1 MHLADFTTDSP
12 YPSMR
17 LVHDET
23 RHELAVE
30 GYGPITVGR
39 IRELDQVGKVQWASE
54 ELRKFTYSLE
64 APQPASQP
72 VQQPVQQPQAP
83 SGSSS
88 SSAVTGIVAIVAL
101 LVVVALGYFAFTALS
116 DNSNDPETPPI
127 EQSQPPASEETT
139 G

>member
-1 MHLADFTTDSP
+1 MTHLADFTTDSP

-23 RHELAVE
+23 QHELAVD

-39 IRELDQVGKVQWASE
+39 IRELDQVGKVQWVSE

-64 APQPASQP
+64 APQP
-72 VQQPVQQPQAP
+72 VQQPVQQPAPQAP
-83 SGSSS
+83 SSSSS
-88 SSAVTGIVAIVAL
+88 SSATSTIVGIVAL
-101 LVVVALGYFAFTALS
+101 LAVVVLGYFAFMALS
-116 DNSNDPETPPI
+116 DSSNDPETPPI
-127 EQSQPPASEETT
+127 EQGQPPGSEETT